1 MNKKLFSTAARRIAA
16 LLLLLCLSATTTW
29 ALRITCVTE
38 PSNLKGGKAA
48 MYDLLNYPQRV
59 RVRPNPG
66 FEVKKVLWEKKENGV
81 VTSHRTLKK
90 KGVKESTR
98 DEYYDVP
105 EVTGCYLTVTFH
117 QLSDNVEV
125 NFDMN
130 GLGSPEPVTLN
141 LHIDDL
147 VPEPTAPTD
156 INFNFLGWFTDE
168 KFKTPFNFNNA
179 LDYSLP
185 FEVDNEKLVLNLYAK
200 WESKWDWKF
209 ATTENKDL
217 CIIGPGPMDDYKSGK
232 TPWYKQRNTINT
244 INIGDGVTHIG
255 NYAFK
260 DLKDVKTDV
269 TIPASVKTIGHS
281 AFTNLSASGSV
292 INITIPTGSQLDS
305 IDKYAFKSA
314 QAYIDLSNSTLLTKI
329 DNSVFT
335 SVGGNVILPA
345 SVDTIVPKAFSKF
358 EGYHVYIPVPEGKAL
373 TVNGSAYSG
382 GMTDGKADIIS
393 YLFKNTSK
401 RGSSLAVKIKMVSL
415 SDYDNVT
422 VKFNANGYGTAPA
435 WVNTTIGQ
443 TITQPTAL
451 TADGYTFLGW
461 YKDAAGTKAFDFSTV
476 LSRDG
481 LAFSGADECF
491 ILPLYA
497 KWQKNS
503 CTVTFNGN
511 GATEGTMAAVTH
523 DGGTSYS
530 IPACGFTYTGH
541 SFLGWATSADGSVEY
556 QPNDVIN
563 PLLNDLT
570 LYAVWDYELTGSCG
584 TNLTWTLTS
593 SAANGKYDKLT
604 ISGSGA
610 MTDYE
615 TMFNTPWYNHRATIK
630 TLIMGEGVT
639 HIGKNAFNDLSEITS
654 DITIPANV
662 KSIGKDA
669 FTYISTSENN
679 PGVSIA
685 TATGSQLT
693 SIEEDAFY
701 GANAYIDLSNSPLLA
716 TIAKFVFR
724 NAKKDVTLSASVT
737 LITANAFCGFTG
749 DYVYI
754 PVVEKKY
761 LMVNKIVYDDA
772 ILNEDR
778 LVEIIGYL
786 FGNLSNRRSNK
797 KITLAQ
803 MLNPDAKLKVTTD
816 GHSEAY
822 YKEEADDEDETPEI
836 KKITEDTDVHP
847 GATVWLSWGGEN
859 LEEGTY
865 VSGFTVTKAGG
876 GTVEVKPN
884 DDNKDYFFVMPEDDV
899 TVTTHTAPRETFT
912 LDLTSVTVED
922 TIVINEMVYI
932 LMQTLQGYLHA
943 EEDIETG
950 RFKQCYDVNFD
961 GKYDFELTSP
971 AGEEDV
977 VDPDD
982 DYAYDYAY
990 DYTVTP
996 LAGASEVTTNYLFT
1010 PNYPFPYQYN
1020 KILVKFKDSEARVN
1034 QIKFDD
1040 LYDSSNLN
1048 FDIVCNWSNTTRN
1061 LIIGG
1066 RKLFRDG
1073 DWNTI
1078 CLPFDLTLAGS
1089 SFDFGEDVENEE
1101 KNLEARQLIAAS
1113 ITDKTLNL
1121 TFSEPVSILEAGV
1134 PYIIKWAVAPQNIED
1149 PIFLNATIAN
1159 VAACAGSSNEEKV
1172 AAFLTNKGYDNGVAG
1187 EDRVRFTGTFGWTR
1201 FDKTDTSILLLGA
1214 ANKLYYPEPVYDPES
1229 GVVATPELGAFRAYF
1244 KIGEDGAAS
1253 AREITDF
1260 NITFDEQG
1268 TQNGIGHTEITEIT
1282 EKAAAAWYDL
1292 QGRKLNAK
1300 PTQKGLHIYK
1310 GKKVVIK

>member
-1 MNKKLFSTAARRIAA
+1 MKRLMNKKLFSTAARRIAA
-16 LLLLLCLSATTTW
+16 LLLLLCLSATSTW
-29 ALRITCVTE
+29 ALHISCVTD

-48 MYDLLNYPQRV
+48 MYDLLNYPRRV

-156 INFNFLGWFTDE
+156 INFNFFGWYTDE
-168 KFKTPFNFNNA
+168 KFKNPFNFNNA
-179 LDYSLP
+179 LDFTMP
-185 FEVDNEKLVLNLYAK
+185 FEVGDDKLVLNLYAK
-200 WESKWDWKF
+200 WVSKWSWEF
-209 ATTENKDL
+209 ATAENKDL
-217 CIIGPGPMDDYKSGK
+217 RIIGPGPMDDYKSGK
-232 TPWYKQRNTINT
+232 APWYKQKKTINT

-314 QAYIDLSNSTLLTKI
+314 RANIDLSNSTLLTKI

-401 RGSSLAVKIKMVSL
+401 RGSSLDVKIKMVSL

-422 VKFNANGYGTAPA
+422 VKFNANGHGTAPA

-461 YKDAAGTKAFDFSTV
+461 YKDAAFTEAFDFNTV
-476 LSRDG
+476 LSRTG
-481 LAFSGADECF
+481 LTFSGVDECF
-491 ILPLYA
+491 ILELYA

-503 CTVTFNGN
+503 CTVTFNAN
-511 GATEGTMAAVTH
+511 GGKGTMAAVTQN
-523 DGGTSYS
+523 GGTSFT
-530 IPACGFTYTGH
+530 IPACGFTADYT
-541 SFLGWATSADGSVEY
+541 FLGWATSADGSVEY

-593 SAANGKYDKLT
+593 SAASGKYGKLT

-610 MTDYE
+610 MTDYD
-615 TMFNTPWYNHRATIK
+615 TMVNTPWYNHRATIK

-639 HIGKNAFNDLSEITS
+639 HIGRNAFNDLSEITS
-654 DITIPANV
+654 DITIPASV
-662 KSIGKDA
+662 ESIGQDA
-669 FTYISTSENN
+669 FSSISTSQNN
-679 PGVSIA
+679 AGISIA

-693 SIEEDAFY
+693 SIEGDAFY
-701 GANAYIDLSNSPLLA
+701 DANAYIDLSNSPLLT
-716 TIAKFVFR
+716 TIDKNVFH
-724 NAKKDVTLSASVT
+724 NAMKDVTLPASVT
-737 LITANAFCGFTG
+737 LITKNSFPGFTG

-778 LVEIIGYL
+778 QVEIIGYL
-786 FGNLSNRRSNK
+786 FGNLSNRRSSK
-797 KITLAQ
+797 KVTLAQ
-803 MLNPDAKLKVTTD
+803 VLNPDAKLKVTTD
-816 GHSEAY
+816 GYSDAY

-836 KKITEDTDVHP
+836 KKITVDTDVPP

-859 LEEGTY
+859 LEEGKY

-876 GTVEVKPN
+876 GTAKVRPS
-884 DDNKDYFFVMPEDDV
+884 DDSQDYFFVMPEDDV

-912 LDLTSVTVED
+912 LDLTSADED
-922 TIVINEMVYI
+922 NPIVINEMVYI
-932 LMQTLQGYLHA
+932 LMQSLMGYLHA

-971 AGEEDV
+971 VA
-977 VDPDD
+977 DD
-982 DYAYDYAY
+982 DEVAPEEKYAY
-990 DYTVTP
+990 DYTVRLLP
-996 LAGASEVTTNYLFT
+996 GASEVTTNYLFT
-1010 PNYPFPYQYN
+1010 PNYPFPYKYN
-1020 KILVKFKDSEARVN
+1020 QILVKFNNGETVKD

-1040 LYDSSNLN
+1040 FIDNSEYNIDL
-1048 FDIVCNWSNTTRN
+1048 VCNWSNTTHN
-1061 LIIGG
+1061 LIISG
-1066 RKLFRDG
+1066 RTLYRDG
-1073 DWNTI
+1073 CWNTI

-1089 SFDFGEDVENEE
+1089 SFDFGEDEDSQE
-1101 KNLEARQLIAAS
+1101 KNLEARQLTAAS

-1121 TFSEPVSILEAGV
+1121 TFSEPVTTLQAGV

-1172 AAFLTNKGYDNGVAG
+1172 AAFLTSKGYDNGATG

-1201 FDKTDTSILLLGA
+1201 FDQANTSILLIGA
-1214 ANKLYYPEPVYDPES
+1214 NNKLYYPKSKYDEETGIMS
-1229 GVVATPELGAFRAYF
+1229 IPELNAFRAYF
-1244 KIGEDGAAS
+1244 KMGEDGAAL
-1253 AREITDF
+1253 AREIKEF
-1260 NITFDEQG
+1260 NIHFEDES
-1268 TQNGIGHTEITEIT
+1268 TGIVSVHSSQFIVHSE
-1282 EKAAAAWYDL
+1282 ADAWYTLD
-1292 QGRKLNAK
+1292 GRKLQGN
-1300 PTQKGLHIYK
+1300 PTMKGIYIVN
-1310 GKKVVIK
+1310 GRKVVIK